1 MRSLTRILTILSF
14 VLPLAAVVA
23 IYLAVDLQPTVRR
36 ASEITPA
43 SIQRARQILEQNDPR
58 KAASRTRQSLT
69 INQQELDL
77 AANYLAHFY
86 ANGGARL
93 ALRNGKVDLTASLR
107 PPKIP
112 VVFYFNVAAILSGG
126 SSSLTFDELRIG
138 RLPLPGFLGDWF
150 INQIGAWLFG
160 KDAFD
165 TASSA
170 IKQMNIKNGQLVI
183 AYEWPANQR
192 DKPAVVPLPPDDQ
205 ERLRVYQER
214 LALINSAPKTKS
226 ASLAEL
232 LVALFELAASR
243 SQPQNAVGENRAALI
258 ALAFYVNGKS
268 LGTALPA
275 ATDWPRPTE
284 RQVTLNGRDHFA
296 KHFIVSAA
304 LAASAGSPLADAVGL
319 YKEIA
324 DSRGGSGVSINDIA
338 ANRAGTRFGET
349 AANSA
354 TAKTFQQRLSAG
366 IGEKDLMPATA
377 DLPEF
382 MQEAEF
388 KRRFGGV
395 DAPEYKKMMADIERR
410 IAALALYR

>member
-36 ASEITPA
+36 AAEITPA

-58 KAASRTRQSLT
+58 RAASRARQSLT
-69 INQQELDL
+69 INQQDLDL

-126 SSSLTFDELRIG
+126 SPSLQFEELRVG
-138 RLPLPGFLGDWF
+138 RLPIPGFVGDWLMAQVGVRL
-150 INQIGAWLFG
+150 IG
-160 KDAFD
+160 KDVFD
-165 TASSA
+165 TTNNS
-170 IKQMNIKNGQLVI
+170 IKQVEIKNGQLIV
-183 AYEWPANQR
+183 AYEWPAHQVG
-192 DKPAVVPLPPDDQ
+192 KLSAAVIAPDDQ

-214 LALINSAPKTKS
+214 LALINSSPKTKNI
-226 ASLAEL
+226 SLAEL

-243 SQPQNAVGENRAALI
+243 PQQNSAVAENRAAI
-258 ALAFYVNGKS
+258 IVLAFYVNGQS
-268 LGTALPA
+268 LAMLLPA

-284 RQVTLNGRDHFA
+284 RQVTLNGRDDFA

-304 LAASAGSPLADAVGL
+304 LAASASSPLADAVGL

-324 DSRGGSGVSINDIA
+324 DSRGGSGFSFNDIA
-338 ANRAGTRFGET
+338 ANRAGSRFGEI
-349 AANSA
+349 AAAIA
-354 TAKTFQQRLSAG
+354 TAKKFQQRLSAG
-366 IGEKDLMPATA
+366 IAEKDIMPATA

-382 MQEAEF
+382 MQEADF

-395 DAPEYKKMMADIERR
+395 DAPQYKKMTADIERR
-410 IAALALYR
+410 IAALPLYR